1 MLGMRMQSAIPM
13 DVWMSSVLPFTV
25 DTRALW
31 NRKSVP
37 WRKFINYNN

>member
-13 DVWMSSVLPFTV
+13 DVWMASVLPFTV

-37 WRKFINYNN
+37 WRKFNYNN